1 MNMKNTPTALR
12 LRQRSRSLSRSATVG
27 VIWGPYGFGE
37 NPYGGPVVVLSS
49 TGLNTEGPT
58 VQWSK
63 TYGSNLLRNA
73 ASNPL
78 YLDEG
83 QRLTELQSNNS
94 LSVEPEGTQRT
105 TMKPRKK
112 TDPTT
117 RLNEA
122 MLDSRCSPALY
133 PQWVS

>member
-1 MNMKNTPTALR
+1 VGLVGYTWGFLVLLAPVLR
-12 LRQRSRSLSRSATVG
+12 
-27 VIWGPYGFGE
+27 
-37 NPYGGPVVVLSS
+37 
-49 TGLNTEGPT
+49 TEGPT

-63 TYGSNLLRNA
+63 THGANLLRNA

-83 QRLTELQSNNS
+83 QRLIELQSNNT

-112 TDPTT
+112 TDATT